1 MGYMSASN
9 VFADYDGD
17 GTRDGLLRELN
28 IGNGLNGT
36 LINGVLSLE
45 VSGGGG
51 SANDGTITLTAGTNI
66 SGGGDFTTNQLSA
79 EEITFNGLTDAQIR
93 ALITGTSPISVSAAG
108 VVSFSGG
115 LNDLSDVTITSAA
128 EAQIL
133 RHNGTNFVNEY
144 NDVFFI
150 RVKAREAITKGEV
163 VYVFDAHNANVV
175 GVKKARANSASTMPA
190 IGIAYENL
198 SLDDEGLVV
207 AFGKANGVAANHTEG
222 DTLYVSTATAGAL
235 TNTKPTGA
243 TDLIQN
249 VGILMQAHASNA
261 VVKVTGVGRTNDVP
275 NTINIAGGLTAGS
288 LTTGGAAALGDTT
301 ITGKLTVTGLI
312 DPTGLELTPVA
323 SNPGSVAANTIWQDS
338 ANSNQWKIGA
348 YRVADANNIA
358 TLGAAAGLLTGISGQ
373 DTDDLSEGST
383 NLYFTNARA
392 RSALSVGAEAAAAG
406 DGGISYSS
414 STGVFTYTP
423 PDLSNYQVQDDILDD
438 IAGLTQASDKLIYF
452 DSATTAATS
461 SITAFGRSILDDANA
476 AAARTTLGV
485 DAAGTDN
492 STDVTLVS
500 VTDNYLS
507 LSGQAITAGTVPV
520 SLGGTGA
527 TTASAARTALG
538 VDAAGTDNSTDVTL
552 ATVAGNYLSLS
563 GQQITAG
570 TVPVSLGGTGATTA
584 SAART
589 ALGVDA
595 AGTDN
600 STDVTLATVTGN
612 YLSISGQEITAGT
625 VPVSLGGTGSSTASA
640 ARTALGLA
648 IGSDVQAYDADLAAI
663 AGLSSN
669 DGNFIVGSATG
680 WVAESG
686 STARTSLGLGTA
698 AVQDVGNF
706 LVVANNLNDIADAG
720 AARTNLGVAVGSD
733 VQAYDA
739 DLTAIAGLSSAD
751 GNFIVGSASGWVAE
765 SGATARTSLGLGSAA
780 TSDAGDFATLAQGD
794 KADIAHGWG
803 NHASAGYLTAEADTL
818 SDVAGRGA
826 STTQHI
832 TVGGITADTNTLH
845 TDNTN
850 NRVGVGTSSPATTL
864 HVVGTIRQSTVTG
877 GKILFAD
884 TNGDLSAVT
893 IGTGISFSSGTLSA
907 SGAAA
912 GTVTSVAVSG
922 SDGIQVDSGSPITTS
937 GTIALGVDAAA
948 LRTHINVA
956 DGATANTG
964 ALADQDTV
972 GTSDIDND
980 AVTYAKI
987 QNVSA
992 TDRILGRD
1000 AAGAGDIEELTPAA
1014 VKTMLAITESDITDL
1029 GSYLTAEADTLDT
1042 VAARGATTTQN
1053 LEAASFVKTSGTSSQ
1068 FLKADGSVDSN
1079 TYLTAEADTLDT
1091 VAGRGATTGSSLT
1104 AAAFVTTGGAPNQFV
1119 KGDGSLD
1126 PSTYLTSYT
1135 ETDTLDDVTGRGA
1148 TSSTAITA
1156 PQFIQQGGTNAQFLK
1171 ADGTADATVYIPTG
1185 QYEAGVTPIS
1195 AKGFIDTGTDTSWI
1209 SQTEGSRSAPGANS
1223 SGSTQVFSNGVNGL
1237 VTAWNQDLVTTQG
1250 ITYSSGI
1257 WTIDTAGVY
1266 EIHAKLG
1273 FLDGNASGSSGLGN
1287 PSSSDFIQSFVH
1299 ILFSSD
1305 GTDPTAS
1312 EILVRGPVQ
1321 LYTNG
1326 TGLSAKGTECRT
1338 VRRFDSGDKIAIGVF
1353 NRKQSNQ
1360 SSSLKYRLRS
1370 GIYNECSIRRIG

>member
-1 MGYMSASN
+1 MGYMSGSN
-9 VFADYDGD
+9 VFADFDGD
-17 GTRDGLLRELN
+17 GTRDGILRELN

-45 VSGGGG
+45 VTGGGG
-51 SANDGTITLTAGTNI
+51 SVNDGTITLTAGTNI

-79 EEITFNGLTDAQIR
+79 EEITFNGLSDADIR
-93 ALITGTSPISVSAAG
+93 ALITGTSPISVSSGG
-108 VVSFSGG
+108 VVSFSGA
-115 LNDLSDVTITSAA
+115 LNDLSDVTISTAA

-133 RHNGTNFVNEY
+133 RHNGSIFVNEY

-150 RVKAREAITKGEV
+150 RVKAREAISKGEV
-163 VYVFDAHNANVV
+163 VYVFDAHNSNVV

-190 IGIAYENL
+190 IGVAYQNL
-198 SLDDEGLVV
+198 SLDDEGLAV
-207 AFGKANGVAANHTEG
+207 AFGKANGIAANHTEG
-222 DTLYVSTATAGAL
+222 DTLYVSTSTAGAL

-275 NTINIAGGLTAGS
+275 NTINIAGGVTAGS

-392 RSALSVGAEAAAAG
+392 RGALSVGSEASASG
-406 DGGISYSS
+406 DGGISYASG
-414 STGVFTYTP
+414 TGVFTYTP
-423 PDLSNYQVQDDILDD
+423 PDLSSYQVQDDILDD

-492 STDVTLVS
+492 STDVTLTTVS
-500 VTDNYLS
+500 GNYLS
-507 LSGQAITAGTVPV
+507 ISGQAITAGTVPV

-538 VDAAGTDNSTDVTL
+538 VDAAGTDNSTNVTL
-552 ATVAGNYLSLS
+552 ATVS
-563 GQQITAG
+563 
-570 TVPVSLGGTGATTA
+570 
-584 SAART
+584 
-589 ALGVDA
+589 
-595 AGTDN
+595 
-600 STDVTLATVTGN
+600 GN

-648 IGSDVQAYDADLAAI
+648 IGSDVQAYDADLTAL
-663 AGLSSN
+663 AGLTSTN
-669 DGNFIVGSATG
+669 DSTFIVGSATG
-680 WVAESG
+680 WVVENAT
-686 STARTSLGLGTA
+686 TARASLGLGTA

-706 LVVANNLNDIADAG
+706 LQVAGNLSDLASAS
-720 AARTNLGVAVGSD
+720 AARGHLGVAIGSD

-739 DLTAIAGLSSAD
+739 ALDDISGLAVTN
-751 GNFIVGSASGWVAE
+751 GNFIVGDGTNWVAE
-765 SGATARTSLGLGSAA
+765 SGATVRTSLGLGTAA
-780 TSDAGDFATLAQGD
+780 TSDTGDFATAAQGT
-794 KADIAHGWG
+794 KADTAHGWG

-845 TDNTN
+845 TDNSN
-850 NRVGVGTSSPATTL
+850 NRVGIGTSSPATTL

-893 IGTGISFSSGTLSA
+893 IGSGISFSGGELSA

-1000 AAGAGDIEELTPAA
+1000 AAGAGSIEELTPAA

-1042 VAARGATTTQN
+1042 VAARGATTTRN

-1104 AAAFVTTGGAPNQFV
+1104 ATSFVTTGGAPNQFV

-1126 PSTYLTSYT
+1126 ASTYLTSYT
-1135 ETDTLDDVTGRGA
+1135 ETDTLDDVVGRGG
-1148 TSSTAITA
+1148 TSSAAITA
-1156 PQFIQQGGTNAQFLK
+1156 PQFIVTGGTSAQFLK

-1195 AKGFIDTGTDTSWI
+1195 AKGFIDTGTDTDWI
-1209 SQTEGSRSAPGANS
+1209 SQTEGSRAIPGANS

-1273 FLDGNASGSSGLGN
+1273 FLDGDTNGNNTLGN

-1321 LYTNG
+1321 LFTNG

-1338 VRRFDSGDKIAIGVF
+1338 VRRLDAGDKLAIGVF
-1353 NRKQSNQ
+1353 NRLQSNQ
-1360 SSSLKYRLRS
+1360 SSSKKYRLRS